1 MAQVTDDAAPIDD
14 SAIQRL
20 RAAHRGQLISR
31 SEPDYDEARQVWN
44 AMIDR
49 HPGLIA
55 RPAGAADVVAAVNFA
70 REQNLVV
77 AVKGGGHNLPGTSV
91 CEDGLVI
98 DFSARKAIRVDP
110 AGHTVRAEPGVRWG
124 EFDRETQG
132 FGLATTGGTF
142 SDTGIA
148 GLTLGGGVGWLGPRY
163 GLAHDNLVAVD
174 IVTAEGQLLR
184 ASEDENADLFWAVRG
199 GGGNFGVVTSFE
211 YRLHEVGPLLG
222 GLVAHPFPRAKEALQ
237 FYREF
242 SADMPDELATA
253 FAFLTH
259 PQAGLAVGM
268 AAVWNGPLDQGEAAI
283 KPLREFGPPVED
295 NIGPIGYCGV
305 QTMLDHLASPRR
317 HYYAKAPFLN
327 EFSDEVIEA
336 AVASFAE
343 VTSPLTL
350 VVIQYKGGEMARGA
364 ADRTAFGHRDAS
376 HIFVIF
382 SSWADPVDAERHIA
396 WTRGFDAAI
405 RPFGP
410 GGEYVND
417 LGLEIDEGNAKLREA
432 YGAHYDRLV
441 EIKSKYDPGNLF
453 RHNQNIG
460 PTV

>member
-1 MAQVTDDAAPIDD
+1 MPIDGSD
-14 SAIQRL
+14 IERL

-31 SEPDYDEARQVWN
+31 GDPDYDEARQVWN

-55 RPAGAADVVAAVNFA
+55 RPAGAGDVMTAVNFA
-70 REQNLVV
+70 REQNLMV
-77 AVKGGGHNLPGTSV
+77 AVRGGGHNLPGTSV
-91 CEDGLVI
+91 CDDGLVI
-98 DFSARKAIRVDP
+98 DFSAMKAIRVDP
-110 AGHTVRAEPGVRWG
+110 IGRTVRAEPGVRWG
-124 EFDRETQG
+124 EFDRETQA

-142 SDTGIA
+142 SDTGVA
-148 GLTLGGGVGWLGPRY
+148 GLTLGGGVGWLGPKY
-163 GLAHDNLVAVD
+163 GLAHDNLIGVD
-174 IVTAEGQLLR
+174 IVTAQGRLLH
-184 ASEDENADLFWAVRG
+184 ASEGENADLFWAVRG

-211 YRLHEVGPLLG
+211 YRLHEVGPMLG

-259 PQAGLAVGM
+259 PQAGLVAGM

-295 NIGPIGYCGV
+295 NIGPISYCGV
-305 QTMLDHLASPRR
+305 QTMLDHLAPPRR
-317 HYYAKAPFLN
+317 HYYAKAPYLN
-327 EFSDEVIEA
+327 EFSDEMIDA
-336 AVASFAE
+336 AVANFAE
-343 VTSPLTL
+343 VTSPFSL

-364 ADRTAFGHRDAS
+364 LDRTAFGHRDAN
-376 HIFVIF
+376 HLFVIF
-382 SSWADPVDAERHIA
+382 TSWADPVDTEPNIA
-396 WTRGFDAAI
+396 WTRGLDAAI
-405 RPFGP
+405 RPFGS

-417 LGLEIDEGNAKLREA
+417 LGLEVDEGNAKLREA

-441 EIKSKYDPGNLF
+441 EIKNKYDPENVF
-453 RHNQNIG
+453 RHNQNIP
-460 PTV
+460 PTI

>member
-1 MAQVTDDAAPIDD
+1 LAQVTETGVPIDG
-14 SAIQRL
+14 SAIERL
-20 RAAHRGQLISR
+20 RAAHRGQLLSR
-31 SEPDYDEARQVWN
+31 REPGYDEARQVWN

-55 RPAGAADVVAAVNFA
+55 RPAGAGDVMAAVNFA
-70 REQNLVV
+70 REQKLVV
-77 AVKGGGHNLPGTSV
+77 AVRGGGHNLPGTSV
-91 CEDGLVI
+91 CDDGLVI
-98 DFSARKAIRVDP
+98 DFSAMRAIRVDP
-110 AGHTVRAEPGVRWG
+110 AGRTVRAEPGVRWG
-124 EFDRETQG
+124 EFDRETQA

-142 SDTGIA
+142 SDTGVA
-148 GLTLGGGVGWLGPRY
+148 GLTLGGGVGWLGPKY
-163 GLAHDNLVAVD
+163 GLAHDNLVGVD
-174 IVTAEGQLLR
+174 IVTAQGRLLH
-184 ASEDENADLFWAVRG
+184 ASEEENADLFWAVRG

-211 YRLHEVGPLLG
+211 YRLHEVGPMLG

-259 PQAGLAVGM
+259 PQAGLVAGM
-268 AAVWNGPLDQGEAAI
+268 AAVWNGPLDRGEAAI

-295 NIGPIGYCGV
+295 SIGPISYCGV
-305 QTMLDHLASPRR
+305 QTMLDHLAPPGR
-317 HYYAKAPFLN
+317 HYYAKAPYLN
-327 EFSDEVIEA
+327 EFSDDMIDA
-336 AVASFAE
+336 AVANVAE
-343 VTSPLTL
+343 VMSPLSL

-364 ADRTAFGHRDAS
+364 LDRTAFGHRDAK
-376 HIFVIF
+376 HLFVIF
-382 SSWADPVDAERHIA
+382 TSWADPVDTERNIA
-396 WTRGFDAAI
+396 WTRGLDAAI

-417 LGLEIDEGNAKLREA
+417 LGLEIDEGNAKLRQA

-441 EIKSKYDPGNLF
+441 EIKNKYDPENVF
-453 RHNQNIG
+453 HHNQNIP